1 MKVVRKAK
9 EPLEVIPPAEKEVV
23 VLVLVEAIHSSKT
36 MTFNKALEVLTS

>member
-9 EPLEVIPPAEKEVV
+9 EPLEVI
-23 VLVLVEAIHSSKT
+23 LVRDKKVEALVPEAIHSSKT